1 MKIAA
6 LLPLL
11 ASVSAAP
18 LSLRDD
24 PVRTT
29 ANEFVEGGCT
39 DMILFYARG
48 STQDGNMGASPGP
61 KLASLLEAK
70 YGADKVAVQGLD
82 YKADLM
88 ENFSENGTDDAAIA
102 ALQAHLVRATS
113 QCPAAK
119 IVVAGYSQ
127 GAAVIH
133 AAFKTLPAEAL
144 ARVNAVVTFG
154 DTQYVEPVAGFD
166 TPETV
171 ANEPC
176 LNNRSKKNADKIPNY
191 PAKHSL
197 FICNKG
203 DTICEEGKL
212 EYDEAH
218 SDYDRRAAEAAD
230 FVIKML
236 AEA

>member
-1 MKIAA
+1 MKITA
-6 LLPLL
+6 LLALL

-18 LSLRDD
+18 ISLGDD

-29 ANEFVEGGCT
+29 ANEFVEGGCA
-39 DMILFYARG
+39 DMIFFYARG
-48 STQDGNMGASPGP
+48 STQDGNMGESPGP

-88 ENFSENGTDDAAIA
+88 ENFTENGTDDAAIA
-102 ALQAHLVRATS
+102 ALQAHLVGATS
-113 QCPAAK
+113 KCPTAK

-154 DTQYVEPVAGFD
+154 DTQ
-166 TPETV
+166 
-171 ANEPC
+171 
-176 LNNRSKKNADKIPNY
+176 SKKNADKIPNY

-212 EYDEAH
+212 EYDESH

-230 FVIKML
+230 FVFKML

>member
-11 ASVSAAP
+11 ASASAAP

-29 ANEFVEGGCT
+29 ANEFVEGGCA

-48 STQDGNMGASPGP
+48 SMQDGNMGASPGP
-61 KLASLLEAK
+61 KFASLLEAK

-82 YKADLM
+82 YKADLK
-88 ENFSENGTDDAAIA
+88 ENFSDNGTDDAAIA
-102 ALQAHLVRATS
+102 ALKAHLVRATS
-113 QCPAAK
+113 QCAAAK

-133 AAFKTLPAEAL
+133 GAFKTLPAEAL

-154 DTQYVEPVAGFD
+154 DTQ
-166 TPETV
+166 
-171 ANEPC
+171 
-176 LNNRSKKNADKIPNY
+176 SKKNADKIPNY

-203 DTICEEGKL
+203 DTICEEGRL

-230 FVIKML
+230 FVIKIL